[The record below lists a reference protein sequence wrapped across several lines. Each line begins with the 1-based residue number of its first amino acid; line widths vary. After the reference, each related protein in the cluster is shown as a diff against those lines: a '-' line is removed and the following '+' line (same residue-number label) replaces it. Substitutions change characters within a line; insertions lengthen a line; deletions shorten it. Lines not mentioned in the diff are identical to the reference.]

1 MGGRRRAGRAGDWK
15 CPSKPVG
22 SRGRQIHLGISRE
35 AMGSEIIVAKW
46 PDPCCQEKP
55 LASHKVPVPQTA
67 TGRRGEHPKARG
79 RTLVKELGKMA
90 P

>member
-1 MGGRRRAGRAGDWK
+1 MGGRRRAGHAGDWK
-15 CPSKPVG
+15 SPSKPVG
-22 SRGRQIHLGISRE
+22 RPGRQIHLVIPERRWGAKIV
-35 AMGSEIIVAKW
+35 VAKW

-55 LASHKVPVPQTA
+55 LASQRVPVPQTA
-67 TGRRGEHPKARG
+67 TGRQGEYPKARG